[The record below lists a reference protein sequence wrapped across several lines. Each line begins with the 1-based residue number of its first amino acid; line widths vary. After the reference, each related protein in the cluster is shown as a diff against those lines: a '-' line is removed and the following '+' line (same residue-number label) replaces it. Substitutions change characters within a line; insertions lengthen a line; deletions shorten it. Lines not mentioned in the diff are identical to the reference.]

1 MDLLHLEHFLA
12 VVEERTFTRAAARV
26 CRTQSAVSQSV
37 KKLEDELGI
46 ALFARDTAEVSL
58 TDAGR
63 ALLEHARRMVRA
75 RDEAVRE
82 MTALRHL
89 RQGTLSI
96 AAHESAAVYLLPAPL
111 RSYLARFPE
120 IRVSIRTS
128 RLSEIARQV
137 LDREVQVGFLKD
149 DPGFHELSSVEVHVD
164 RMIVVAPPRH
174 RLAGRR
180 SIDIRDLEDE
190 PIVLH
195 NLCTSTQQMVLR
207 TFEQHRTR
215 CRVAA
220 ELWSFENIKSFVEHE
235 VGIALVPAITVT
247 QELADGRLVRLK
259 TPALEAPRRT
269 LMIYRTEG
277 CLSDAAHEL
286 MTLVRTFN
294 WTALPRA
301 S

>member
-1 MDLLHLEHFLA
+1 MDLLQLEHFLA
-12 VVEERTFTRAAARV
+12 IVEERTFTRAAERV

-46 ALFARDTAEVSL
+46 AVFARDGAEVSL

-63 ALLEHARRMVRA
+63 TLVEHARRMIRA
-75 RDEAVRE
+75 RDEAIRE
-82 MTALRHL
+82 LTALKHL

-111 RSYLARFPE
+111 RTYLARFPE

-128 RLSEIARQV
+128 RLSEIPRQV
-137 LDREVQVGFLKD
+137 LDREVHVGFLKE
-149 DPGFHELSSVEVHVD
+149 DPGFHELSCVEVHVD
-164 RMIVVAPPRH
+164 RMIVVAAPEH
-174 RLAGRR
+174 RLADRR

-195 NLCTSTQQMVLR
+195 NLCTATQQMVLR

-220 ELWSFENIKSFVEHE
+220 ELWSFENIKSFVQHE
-235 VGIALVPAITVT
+235 VGIAVVPAVTVA
-247 QELADGRLVRLK
+247 QELRDRRLVRLR
-259 TPALEAPRRT
+259 TPALEVPRPT
-269 LMIYRTEG
+269 LMIYRKQG
-277 CLSDAAHEL
+277 YLSDAAHEL
-286 MTLVRTFN
+286 ITLVRHFN
-294 WTALPRA
+294 WTAGA
-301 S
+301 AA